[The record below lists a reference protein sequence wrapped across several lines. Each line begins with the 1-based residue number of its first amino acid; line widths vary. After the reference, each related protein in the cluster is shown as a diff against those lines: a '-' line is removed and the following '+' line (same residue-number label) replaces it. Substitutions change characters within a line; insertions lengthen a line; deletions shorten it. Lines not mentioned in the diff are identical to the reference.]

1 MMTMSP
7 LNLGGHARALRR
19 EIIQRNQR
27 LVDEGSLAAISSYG
41 KDEVVVYPS
50 AEDGV
55 LHGNFY
61 PASYAAI
68 LKSPE
73 WRKRLTK
80 PHTGRRNLPKHETDQ
95 WRELDSCTSSDALLM
110 NIFCAPGA
118 LAEGKLQRLMNVDLD
133 ARPSFGVRVAASLK
147 TGHRDRTEADMRF
160 GDLLVEAKLT
170 ENDFQSCPAALV
182 ERYRDFEE
190 VFNARALPRSVEGYL
205 SYQLLRNVLAAH
217 AANTRF
223 CVLADAR
230 RPDLRE
236 QWFAVMR
243 CVQSYELRIRCQ
255 MLTWQEIALVLPVDL
270 RRWLGAKYGIF
281 AAGMEP
287 QLDASEWYW

>member
-1 MMTMSP
+1 MTAMLS
-7 LNLGGHARALRR
+7 LNLGGYARALRR
-19 EIIQRNQR
+19 EIIQRSRR
-27 LVDEGSLAAISSYG
+27 LVEEGSLAATCSYG
-41 KDEVVVYPS
+41 KEEVVVYRP
-50 AEDGV
+50 AQGGLD
-55 LHGNFY
+55 HGNFF

-68 LKSPE
+68 LKSPD

-80 PHTGRRNLPKHETDQ
+80 AHTGRRNLPKHETDR

-110 NIFCAPGA
+110 NIFCHPEA
-118 LAEGKLQRLMNVDLD
+118 LAEGKLNRLMSVDLD
-133 ARPSFGVRVAASLK
+133 ARPSFGVRVAAPLK
-147 TGHRDRTEADMRF
+147 TGHRDRTEVDMRF

-170 ENDFQSCPAALV
+170 EGDFQCCPSALV
-182 ERYRDFEE
+182 DRYRDFEE
-190 VFNARALPRSVEGYL
+190 VFDTARLPRSAEGYV

-217 AANTRF
+217 AANARF

-243 CVQSYELRIRCQ
+243 CIQDYELRVGCHMI
-255 MLTWQEIALVLPVDL
+255 TWQEIVGALPVDL

-281 AAGMEP
+281 APGTEP